1 MHYGL
6 YFSALKKDNYSPWS
20 SDFITS
26 IHSFFKSTAPTNS
39 VLYNT
44 LFTDKSLLASFFVF
58 LFKACLSK
66 IIKLGRQTIYSYCLG
81 TYFCYTAKV
90 CKIAW
95 FKSSQQIILKPILNT
110 GSLRNFAMSAWHCR
124 MWKQYFSPEEQ
135 SIQVCKKLEHVENNN
150 NKKQQK
156 TKTNKKTPQE
166 LKKNKKQQQ
175 KPRRKQTA
183 QRKLGVHSFIYS
195 FILV

>member
-1 MHYGL
+1 
-6 YFSALKKDNYSPWS
+6 
-20 SDFITS
+20 
-26 IHSFFKSTAPTNS
+26 
-39 VLYNT
+39 
-44 LFTDKSLLASFFVF
+44 
-58 LFKACLSK
+58 
-66 IIKLGRQTIYSYCLG
+66 
-81 TYFCYTAKV
+81 
-90 CKIAW
+90 
-95 FKSSQQIILKPILNT
+95 
-110 GSLRNFAMSAWHCR
+110 MSAWHCR

-166 LKKNKKQQQ
+166 FKKKTKKQQ